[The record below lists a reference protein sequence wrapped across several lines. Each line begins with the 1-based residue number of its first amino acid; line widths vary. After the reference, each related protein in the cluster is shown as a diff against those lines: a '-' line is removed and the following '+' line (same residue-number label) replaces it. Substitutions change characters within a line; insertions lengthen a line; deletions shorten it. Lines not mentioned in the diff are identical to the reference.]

1 MTDLHD
7 ADEGFVRDLEWQLR
21 TEVRRN
27 QRFGSIKKPSR
38 LPGVARTVVLIL
50 LCAATGYAAAVTV
63 ERFENAK
70 KKELMKVRAETA
82 LDLLRARQEV
92 ISEVIDDMTGKVNR
106 GLVNATQLADVAFQ
120 SELVALEINRARLDL
135 EEVELTGRSPE
146 YALYA
151 PVVGGRDLVSE
162 RLKIDQLA
170 SVARRRFVET
180 QLEGIRE
187 LVREGLADAV
197 QEGEMQMQLSRVEAE
212 TEEIVRRLEL
222 RHGYLQGDLTAR
234 QVSLEEKLTL
244 AGERLETAK
253 QNVALVTQNHER
265 MVAMSA
271 DGLVSAIQM
280 KEVEL
285 QLAQA
290 RAEER
295 LARAE
300 LEYLEEAVRHR

>member
-1 MTDLHD
+1 M
-7 ADEGFVRDLEWQLR
+7 GGWQ
-21 TEVRRN
+21 
-27 QRFGSIKKPSR
+27 
-38 LPGVARTVVLIL
+38 
-50 LCAATGYAAAVTV
+50 
-63 ERFENAK
+63 
-70 KKELMKVRAETA
+70 
-82 LDLLRARQEV
+82 
-92 ISEVIDDMTGKVNR
+92 
-106 GLVNATQLADVAFQ
+106 
-120 SELVALEINRARLDL
+120 RARLDL

-180 QLEGIRE
+180 QLEGILE

-295 LARAE
+295 LSRAE